1 VGIFDKIARV
11 KNIVSGSVN
20 DQIDSLENPETLV
33 RETIRN
39 MELELEKMADVLGTA
54 IANENNLLKKH
65 QEAKAEVEVWTK
77 RAEQAVRTNQE
88 DLAKEAL
95 RKKILNQDVVGQ
107 FEKLLDE
114 AKITS
119 DKIRYQVKQMQ
130 EKLEETKIKQTA
142 IVAKSQSAKAMMQY
156 AKVAGDLSESAAG
169 NLKRME
175 EKVDLNVSK
184 AEALSEIAGTE
195 TIEKKMEKLDQDAE
209 IFAELEKLKG
219 QIGS

>member
-1 VGIFDKIARV
+1 MGIFDKIARV